1 MEKILIC
8 EDSQEGIFTG
18 IYEAYAQKCDHDS
31 TRIQLGEEGDLCLFA
46 EYREIVPD
54 IQKADKVRRTILTRF
69 GEECYEQICYALSSW
84 ETDKGQ
90 AVYQTV
96 VEGLKGRIR
105 GSLMDYLGNRYVH
118 RAFELSRAA
127 GNEAHH
133 LLGFLRFEETAGGIL
148 FGEIGPKNNVVP
160 FMMPHFADR
169 FPKENFIIFDKGR
182 KLYGIHQAGKPW
194 FLAGMENG
202 PEKQDLEFSEEER
215 QIQELFRYFCRK
227 ITIKEREN
235 EKLQRQMLPYRFQEY
250 MVEFVNNEQK
260 TGRRK
265 SRYLPGITLLNKER
279 SLILLRG

>member
-54 IQKADKVRRTILTRF
+54 IQKADKVRRTVLTRF

-105 GSLMDYLGNRYVH
+105 GSLMDHLGNRYVH

-133 LLGFLRFEETAGGIL
+133 LLGFLRFEETTGGIL

-265 SRYLPGITLLNKER
+265 SR
-279 SLILLRG
+279 